1 MAELII
7 RDLIKSYDKKRL
19 VLQGLNLE
27 VADGELL
34 SVLGPSG
41 CGKST
46 LLRLIAGLDKADGGE
61 IRIDGRRVNDL
72 APKDRDIAMV
82 FQNYALY
89 PHMSVFD
96 NIAVSMR
103 LRRVGAEEIR
113 RKVEETARRLEI
125 EPYLKRYP
133 RMLSGG
139 ERQRVAL
146 ARALVRDPKLFLLDE
161 PLSNLDALLR
171 EQARAQLSVLF
182 REARATAVYVTHDQ
196 LEALS
201 MSDRV
206 GVLNR
211 GRWEQI
217 GTPEEIYARPAT
229 AFVAAFVGSP
239 RMNLFPGSVI
249 GDAAPTVGCRPEDV
263 LLLESGEASGGSA
276 AVGGSSGGA
285 GAKGGRTRVERSRRQ
300 SGGME
305 VEMEVVLRE
314 PLGSRRL
321 LRLRRGDLEIAALEE
336 AEQPVAGP
344 RLRVRFPANRLH
356 RFDERGMRIPA

>member
-1 MAELII
+1 MAELRI
-7 RDLIKSYDKKRL
+7 RDLTKRYDKKRD
-19 VLQGLNLE
+19 VLQGIDLD

-46 LLRLIAGLDKADGGE
+46 LLRLIAGLERADGGE
-61 IRIDGRRVNDL
+61 IRIDGRRVDGL
-72 APKDRDIAMV
+72 APKDRDVAMV
-82 FQNYALY
+82 FQSYALY

-103 LRRVGAEEIR
+103 LRRFRAEEIHR
-113 RKVEETARRLEI
+113 RVEETARRLAI
-125 EPYLKRYP
+125 EPYLRRYP

-139 ERQRVAL
+139 VRQRVAL

-171 EQARAQLSVLF
+171 ERARAQISLLF
-182 REARATAVYVTHDQ
+182 REARATAIYVTHDQ

-206 GVLNR
+206 AILNR

-217 GTPEEIYARPAT
+217 GTPEEVYARPAT
-229 AFVAAFVGSP
+229 TFVAAFVGSP
-239 RMNLFPGSVI
+239 RMNLLPGAVI
-249 GDAAPTVGCRPEDV
+249 GESATTVGCRPEDV
-263 LLLESGEASGGSA
+263 ELVEDGGI
-276 AVGGSSGGA
+276 
-285 GAKGGRTRVERSRRQ
+285 Q
-300 SGGME
+300 
-305 VEMEVVLRE
+305 MEVVLRE

-321 LRLRRGDLEIAALEE
+321 LRLRHEGLEIAALED
-336 AEQPVAGP
+336 ADRPGADSRV
-344 RLRVRFPANRLH
+344 RVRFPAGRLH
-356 RFDERGMRIPA
+356 RFDEGGRRVAD